1 MLDLSNI
8 NKKTIETII
17 YQKLPEYIKEHPEV
31 KDFLEKLLKEK
42 CADKKKT
49 EDRFEKLLAELKAQ
63 REESEKR
70 WKEMKEESDRKWKEM
85 KEESDRK
92 WKEAMDEI
100 RKLREESEKR
110 WNETMDEIRKLRE
123 ESDRKWK
130 EAMDEIKRLREES
143 EKRWIQVT
151 EEIKNLHRKY
161 DVGIGALGARWGIQ
175 AESTFREAIRG
186 ILEESFPVKVERYL
200 AKDEEGEIFGQPDQ
214 VELDLIIRDGVVI
227 AAEIKSSMS
236 KSDVYTFNRKVNFY
250 EKKEGKKVTRKL
262 IISPMVENSAKE
274 VAQRLGIEVYTYPD
288 HIESL

>member
-85 KEESDRK
+85 K
-92 WKEAMDEI
+92 
-100 RKLREESEKR
+100 
-110 WNETMDEIRKLRE
+110 E

>member
-100 RKLREESEKR
+100 RKLREES
-110 WNETMDEIRKLRE
+110 DRKWKEMKE

>member
-63 REESEKR
+63 REES
-70 WKEMKEESDRKWKEM
+70 
-85 KEESDRK
+85 DRK

-110 WNETMDEIRKLRE
+110 WNETMDEIRKLREESDRKWKEMKE